1 MRQIKSFAKDILIK
15 IPFGLRVWQIFR
27 GISLLKDKSFRALF
41 FEIDK
46 EDICLDIGANFGHA
60 SLIMWLKG
68 AKMIYALEPNKEAYN
83 LLKSNLSTIKNIN
96 SFNIAISS
104 NTEKQKLYLHKSIDK
119 KSSHKEILKYSQ
131 ASSLIS
137 QKTNIGDCFYE
148 IDTITFKDLYSK
160 LKSKPTLIKCDIEGG
175 EYIIYEQ
182 LIELAK
188 SSEIKKI
195 FVECHAKK
203 YPEFNKSHQDFIKLI
218 KENNLNKKI
227 DISWH

>member
-1 MRQIKSFAKDILIK
+1 MSQIKSLAKDILIK
-15 IPFGLRVWQIFR
+15 IPFGLRLWQILR
-27 GISLLKDKSFRALF
+27 SISLLKDKSFRALF
-41 FEIDK
+41 FEVNK
-46 EDICLDIGANFGHA
+46 KDICLDIGANFGHA

-68 AKMIYALEPNKEAYN
+68 AKIIYALEPNKEAYN
-83 LLKSNLSTIKNIN
+83 LLNYNLSNIKNIY

-119 KSSHKEILKYSQ
+119 KSSDKEILKYSQ

-148 IDTITFKDLYSK
+148 VNAINFKDLYSK
-160 LKSKPTLIKCDIEGG
+160 LKFKPTLIKCDIEGG

-182 LIELAK
+182 LIELAR

-203 YPEFNKSHQDFIKLI
+203 YPEFNKSHKNFIDLI
-218 KENNLNKKI
+218 NKYNLNKII